1 MTECRAIIN
10 TPFQPDQIPKW
21 SKISD
26 LRFGLL
32 YFLKLASKVLEH
44 NVADKPRYN
53 PRRPC
58 SRTICRRHSPM
69 PSLPGAHWMRTFIV
83 SEIPCKTSTSKEP
96 QRQTSYLKQCN
107 NICFH
112 KYYKRDSPNGW
123 PAITPAMP
131 PTPPAMNWS
140 MFEPIWSLYYVCQKP
155 NSHHNLFSSLGGVGE
170 NGHVIGEWSH
180 LHFTSQIFC
189 QICYPTWT
197 WWLKTVFCKRYK
209 LGGLAAVCYATPCT
223 FFIFGHSN
231 FNWYFPQN
239 MSPKTRFK
247 LGTRWKTWPDKRRW
261 IIIVWRKV
269 SI

>member
-1 MTECRAIIN
+1 
-10 TPFQPDQIPKW
+10 
-21 SKISD
+21 
-26 LRFGLL
+26 
-32 YFLKLASKVLEH
+32 
-44 NVADKPRYN
+44 
-53 PRRPC
+53 
-58 SRTICRRHSPM
+58 
-69 PSLPGAHWMRTFIV
+69 
-83 SEIPCKTSTSKEP
+83 
-96 QRQTSYLKQCN
+96 
-107 NICFH
+107 
-112 KYYKRDSPNGW
+112 
-123 PAITPAMP
+123 MP

-239 MSPKTRFK
+239 MSPKTRWKFQ
-247 LGTRWKTWPDKRRW
+247 LGTRWKTWPDKR
-261 IIIVWRKV
+261 KV
-269 SI
+269 DYYCLAKSFNIKLALHVFYGHSKNTRRSLSNITLMAQIMVQHSSESNLSLNRCS